1 MSWVFVNDN
10 YFEENDSVLGVGD
23 LSIQRGYAVFDYF
36 RTRENKP
43 LFLDDYLNRFFN
55 SAKELFIDIPCT
67 PDQIKEVIYKLIDLN
82 NIPQSGFRLTATGGY
97 APDNYLPVKGN
108 LIIQQQAITLP
119 TKEKFEQGIRIIT
132 HPYTRDFPT
141 AKSTNYLMGIW
152 MQQQLV
158 KKQID
163 DLLYYSDGIISEF
176 PRANVFIISQT
187 GELITPSNN
196 VLEGITRKQIL
207 TFASD
212 FLPVSTRDITIDE
225 LKKAAEVFMTSTTRR
240 ILPVVE
246 IDGKKIGEGRAGT
259 LSTRLLN
266 RFLSFE
272 QEYLLAN

>member
-1 MSWVFVNDN
+1 
-10 YFEENDSVLGVGD
+10 
-23 LSIQRGYAVFDYF
+23 
-36 RTRENKP
+36 
-43 LFLDDYLNRFFN
+43 
-55 SAKELFIDIPCT
+55 
-67 PDQIKEVIYKLIDLN
+67 
-82 NIPQSGFRLTATGGY
+82 
-97 APDNYLPVKGN
+97 
-108 LIIQQQAITLP
+108 
-119 TKEKFEQGIRIIT
+119 
-132 HPYTRDFPT
+132 
-141 AKSTNYLMGIW
+141 MGIW